1 MRSVV
6 VAARGIVRKLDC
18 SLLAEFGG
26 PVTLNKHWA
35 QSLLRRMKFVQG
47 KGTTAK
53 TKYTVGNFAEVKRAF
68 LQDVVSLV
76 TMEEVPAELISNWD
90 QTGIKI
96 APSCPGQ

>member
-1 MRSVV
+1 M
-6 VAARGIVRKLDC
+6 
-18 SLLAEFGG
+18 
-26 PVTLNKHWA
+26 NKHWA

-76 TMEEVPAELISNWD
+76 TMEEVPAELIFNWD